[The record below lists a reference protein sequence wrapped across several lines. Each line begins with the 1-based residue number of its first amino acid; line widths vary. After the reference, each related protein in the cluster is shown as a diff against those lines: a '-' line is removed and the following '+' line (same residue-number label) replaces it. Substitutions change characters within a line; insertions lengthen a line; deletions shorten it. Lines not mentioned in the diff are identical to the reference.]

1 MVVTRMGLRELWS
14 RLERGWRRSDRWR
27 WLLTRA
33 VHRSGLGRFVV
44 LHRYSYR
51 IRAHRAVYS
60 LIAWDNPTAG
70 KEDYEFLTR
79 VLRQGDVVVDVGA
92 NIGFITLAAAGM
104 VGDAGR
110 VYAIEPNPRTFR
122 YLRSNVR
129 LNEYRNVVLMC
140 CAVGA
145 ASGHA
150 RMSDSPLDDINR
162 VLPDGPV
169 RVRLGTLDEILMDEK
184 RDIRLLKVDVEGYE
198 MAVFRGAPE
207 TLKRTQV
214 VYFEASLA
222 LAGSYGKRVALLS
235 LLGLLSWLMIS
246 VSYWNWYHF
255 PMAFIAGEAI
265 DVVLATVFAALAI
278 AKIVPAPA
286 VKA

>member
-1 MVVTRMGLRELWS
+1 MAVTWMGLQQLWS
-14 RLERGWRRSDRWR
+14 RLARGWRRPDRWR

-33 VHRSGLGRFVV
+33 VHRSGLDRFVV

-51 IRAHRAVYS
+51 IHAHRAVYS

-222 LAGSYGKRVALLS
+222 LAGSYGFAVRDLIAYLE
-235 LLGLLSWLMIS
+235 GCGFS
-246 VSYWNWYHF
+246 VYRDSGGVRHQVQD
-255 PMAFIAGEAI
+255 AFTDTE
-265 DVVLATVFAALAI
+265 VVNLIGVRPGAALE
-278 AKIVPAPA
+278 
-286 VKA
+286 

>member
-1 MVVTRMGLRELWS
+1 MAVTWMGLQQLWS
-14 RLERGWRRSDRWR
+14 RLARGWRRPDRWR

-44 LHRYSYR
+44 LQRQSYR

-60 LIAWDNPTAG
+60 LIAWDDPTAG

-79 VLRQGDVVVDVGA
+79 ILRHGDVVVDVGA
-92 NIGFITLAAAGM
+92 NIGFITLAAAGI
-104 VGDAGR
+104 VGARGR
-110 VYAIEPNPRTFR
+110 VYAIEPNRRTFS
-122 YLRSNVR
+122 YLRSNVQ
-129 LNEYRNVVLMC
+129 LNEYRNVVLMN

-150 RMSDSPLDDINR
+150 RMSDLALDDINR

-169 RVRLGTLDEILMDEK
+169 RVHLRTLDELLLDEQ

-198 MAVFRGAPE
+198 MEVFRGAPR

-214 VYFEASLA
+214 VYFEASSA
-222 LAGSYGKRVALLS
+222 LARSYGFAVRDVIAYLEERGFS
-235 LLGLLSWLMIS
+235 VYRESGGLRHQLHD
-246 VSYWNWYHF
+246 VS
-255 PMAFIAGEAI
+255 ADTE
-265 DVVLATVFAALAI
+265 VVNLIGVRPGATLE
-278 AKIVPAPA
+278 
-286 VKA
+286 